1 MRGDE
6 PAARQAGARAI
17 TGLWAVVLLAAA
29 AVAATTIVARHDLG
43 AGDLSSNVGLVASVA
58 AYATL
63 GALIVR
69 RAGNAMGWVMLGGG
83 AALAFLALA
92 SNYAVLG
99 VATFPGSLPAAKP
112 VGALAQASF
121 AVVIFTL
128 AFLFLLFPTGTL
140 PSRRWLPVAAVGVLL
155 TGLTTAGLAL
165 QPGPVT
171 LPAPGGVSVIFPNPM
186 AVEHPGPVLHT
197 LLIGTTAGLSI
208 AAAVFL
214 AAALLSLAV
223 RYRAGGLLPRHQI
236 KWLALTAVAFA
247 GCWLIALLASAAGQA
262 WLTTV
267 ANTAVELLALL
278 GIPAAMTIAIL
289 RYRLYDIDRII
300 SRTVAYAIVTGLLVG
315 LYAGLV
321 LLATGVLRLSD
332 PAAVAVAALT
342 AAALFSPLRRRVQGA
357 VDRRFNRARYDADQ
371 SIAAFAAQLK
381 DAVDLDSVRNDLAGA
396 VRQTLEPAHISVWL
410 RQRD

>member
-1 MRGDE
+1 MTGAG
-6 PAARQAGARAI
+6 PSPRQVRVS
-17 TGLWAVVLLAAA
+17 TGLWAMVLLAAA
-29 AVAATTIVARHDLG
+29 AVAATTIVARSDLG
-43 AGDLSSNVGLVASVA
+43 PGDLSSNVGLVASVA

-63 GALIVR
+63 GALIIR
-69 RAGNAMGWVMLGGG
+69 RAGNAMGWVMLGGA

-140 PSRRWLPVAAVGVLL
+140 PSRRWLPVAGVGVLL
-155 TGLTTAGLAL
+155 TGLTTAGLAV
-165 QPGPVT
+165 QPGLVT

-186 AVEHPGPVLHT
+186 AVEHPGPVPHT
-197 LLIGTTAGLSI
+197 LLIGTTTGLSI

-223 RYRAGGLLPRHQI
+223 RYRAGGLLLRHQI
-236 KWLALTAVAFA
+236 KWLALTAVAFV
-247 GCWLIALLASAAGQA
+247 GCWLIATLASAAGQA

-267 ANTAVELLALL
+267 ANTAVQLLALL
-278 GIPAAMTIAIL
+278 GIPAAMTLAIL

-300 SRTVAYAIVTGLLVG
+300 SRTLTYTIVTGLLVG

-321 LLATGVLRLSD
+321 LLATSVLPFSD
-332 PAAVAVAALT
+332 PAAVALAALT
-342 AAALFSPLRRRVQGA
+342 AAALFSPLRRRVQGI

-371 SIAAFAAQLK
+371 SITAFAAQLK
-381 DAVDLDSVRNDLAGA
+381 DATDLDSVRQDLASA
-396 VRQTLEPAHISVWL
+396 VRQALEPAHIAVWL
-410 RQRD
+410 TKRD